1 MARRG
6 KTEGQNS
13 LCKSLKT
20 WHVSILGI
28 FSKIENKAILERLLM
43 LVLEPL
49 PPFLDNP
56 HDSPATRAWL
66 AKLWALRYRP
76 PVT

>member
-13 LCKSLKT
+13 LCKIFENLAC
-20 WHVSILGI
+20 IYFGF
-28 FSKIENKAILERLLM
+28 FSKIENNAILERLLM